1 VETAPDQGG
10 NLMNE
15 LVRYALDEHI
25 AVITVDNPPVNALGI
40 GVRTGLKDAIERAI
54 ADAGVDAIALVCA
67 GRTFFAG
74 ADIAE
79 FGKPPVSPSLRE
91 VHDVMENCPKPI
103 IAGIHGTA
111 LGGGLETALAC
122 HYRIAVPGAKVGLP
136 EVKLGILP
144 GAGGTQRLP
153 RLVGVEKAIEMIC
166 TGEPVGA
173 RQAHQMGV
181 LDAVTAADDDLSE
194 ATIDYADYVAA
205 EGRPLKRVR
214 DRDRL
219 IAEAARR
226 PELFQHAREH
236 YAKIRPGVMAPQHC
250 ISAIQAATE
259 MDFEGGMRRER
270 ELFEELLNS
279 DQSRAQRHFFFAER
293 QARKIPDVP
302 RDTAQRKIA
311 AAAVIG
317 AGTMGGGIAMNF
329 ASAGLPT
336 VIVETSQAALDHG
349 MATIRSNY
357 ERTASKGR
365 ISSAD
370 VEARMALLTPSL
382 DLADVAGADIVIE
395 AVFENMEVK
404 KELFAKLD
412 AVAKPGA
419 ILATNTSTLDVNEI
433 AAATARP
440 ADVIGLHFFS
450 PANVMRL
457 LEVVR
462 GEATATDVIATCM
475 DLARRIG
482 KVPVL
487 AGVCHGFIGNRMLH
501 AYFDQAYALL
511 YEGCLPR
518 QVDKAIQDFGL
529 KMGPFAMADLAGLD
543 VSWRIR
549 KETGQTQ
556 PIADRLC
563 EMGRFGQKTEAG
575 FYRYSEYSRAPM
587 PDPEVTAIVEE
598 EGLKRHETRR
608 AIGPEEIVN
617 RCMLALVNEGAK
629 ILEEG
634 IALRASDI
642 DVIYVHGYSFPVHR
656 GGPMCWAELIG
667 LDKVLETIKG
677 FHAAG
682 YGDVWQ
688 PAPLIEKLVAAGQG
702 FADLDNAGS

>member
-1 VETAPDQGG
+1 
-10 NLMNE
+10 MND
-15 LVRYALDEHI
+15 LVRYALDGNV
-25 AVITVDNPPVNALGI
+25 AVLTVDNPPVNALGI
-40 GVRTGLKDAIERAI
+40 GVRTGLKEAIERAI
-54 ADAGVDAIALVCA
+54 ADPEVDAIALVCA

-79 FGKPPVSPSLRE
+79 FGKPPASPTLRE
-91 VHDVMENCPKPI
+91 LHDVMERCPKPI
-103 IAGIHGTA
+103 VAGIHGTA

-122 HYRIAVPGAKVGLP
+122 HYRIAVPGAVLGLP

-166 TGEPVGA
+166 TGEPIGA

-181 LDAVTAADDDLSE
+181 VDAVTEGDLRE
-194 ATIDYADYVAA
+194 ATIDYADHVAA
-205 EGRPLKRVR
+205 EDHPLPRVR

-226 PELFQHAREH
+226 PEVFQAAREH
-236 YAKIRPGVMAPQHC
+236 YAKTRRGLMAPQHC

-270 ELFEELLNS
+270 ELFTELLNS
-279 DQSRAQRHFFFAER
+279 DQSKAQRHFFFAER

-302 RDTAQRKIA
+302 RDTTQREIA
-311 AAAVIG
+311 TAAIIG

-329 ASAGLPT
+329 ANAGVPT
-336 VIVETSQAALDHG
+336 VIVETSQEALDRG
-349 MATIRSNY
+349 LGVIRSNY
-357 ERTASKGR
+357 ERTARKGR
-365 ISSAD
+365 ISDKD

-382 DLADVAGADIVIE
+382 EFTDVSDADIIIE
-395 AVFENMEVK
+395 AVFENMDLK
-404 KELFAKLD
+404 KEVFAKLD
-412 AVAKPGA
+412 IIAKPGA
-419 ILATNTSTLDVNEI
+419 ILATNTSTLDVNAI

-440 ADVIGLHFFS
+440 PSVIGLHFFS

-462 GEATATDVIATCM
+462 GDKTAKDVIATCM
-475 DLARRIG
+475 DLAKRIG

-511 YEGCLPR
+511 YEGCQPR
-518 QVDKAIQDFGL
+518 DVDKAIHDFGL

-563 EMGRFGQKTEAG
+563 ELGRFGQKTEAG
-575 FYRYSEYSRAPM
+575 FYRYSQYSRTPQ
-587 PDPEVTAIVEE
+587 PDPEVAAIVEE
-598 EGLKRHETRR
+598 EGLKLHDTRR
-608 AIGPEEIVN
+608 EIDAEEIVN

-642 DVIYVHGYSFPVHR
+642 DVTYVHGYSFPVYR
-656 GGPMCWAELIG
+656 GGPMFWADMLG
-667 LDKVLETIKG
+667 LDRVLETIKG

-682 YGDVWQ
+682 HGDVWQ
-688 PAPLIEKLVAAGQG
+688 PAPLIERLAAEGSSFQ
-702 FADLDNAGS
+702 DHDQAGG

>member
-1 VETAPDQGG
+1 
-10 NLMNE
+10 MND
-15 LVRYALDEHI
+15 LVRYALDGNV
-25 AVITVDNPPVNALGI
+25 AVLTVDNPPVNALGI
-40 GVRTGLKDAIERAI
+40 GVRTGLKEGIERAI
-54 ADAGVDAIALVCA
+54 ADPEVDAIALVCA

-74 ADIAE
+74 ADISE
-79 FGKPPVSPSLRE
+79 FGKPPASPSLRE
-91 VHDVMENCPKPI
+91 LQDVMEHCPKPI
-103 IAGIHGTA
+103 VAGIHGTA

-122 HYRIAVPGAKVGLP
+122 HYRIAVPGAVLGLP

-166 TGEPVGA
+166 TGEPIGA

-181 LDAVTAADDDLSE
+181 VDAVTEGDLRE
-194 ATIDYADYVAA
+194 ATIDYADHVAA
-205 EGRPLKRVR
+205 EDHPLPRVR

-226 PELFQHAREH
+226 PEVFQAAREH
-236 YAKIRPGVMAPQHC
+236 YAKTRRGLMAPQHC

-270 ELFEELLNS
+270 ELFTELLNS
-279 DQSRAQRHFFFAER
+279 DQSKAQRHFFFAER

-302 RDTAQRKIA
+302 RDTTQREIA
-311 AAAVIG
+311 TAAIIG

-329 ASAGLPT
+329 ANAGLPT
-336 VIVETSQAALDHG
+336 VIVETSQEALDRG
-349 MATIRSNY
+349 MALIRRNY
-357 ERTASKGR
+357 ERTARKGR
-365 ISSAD
+365 ISGAD
-370 VEARMALLTPSL
+370 VETRMGLLTPSL

-395 AVFENMEVK
+395 AVFENMALK

-412 AVAKPGA
+412 AIARPGA
-419 ILATNTSTLDVNEI
+419 ILATNTSTLDLNEI

-440 ADVIGLHFFS
+440 EDVIGLHFFS

-462 GEATATDVIATCM
+462 GDHTAKDVIATCM
-475 DLARRIG
+475 DLAKRIG

-511 YEGCLPR
+511 YEGCQP
-518 QVDKAIQDFGL
+518 QHVDKAIHDFGL

-563 EMGRFGQKTEAG
+563 ELGRFGQ
-575 FYRYSEYSRAPM
+575 
-587 PDPEVTAIVEE
+587 
-598 EGLKRHETRR
+598 
-608 AIGPEEIVN
+608 
-617 RCMLALVNEGAK
+617 
-629 ILEEG
+629 
-634 IALRASDI
+634 
-642 DVIYVHGYSFPVHR
+642 
-656 GGPMCWAELIG
+656 
-667 LDKVLETIKG
+667 
-677 FHAAG
+677 
-682 YGDVWQ
+682 
-688 PAPLIEKLVAAGQG
+688 
-702 FADLDNAGS
+702 

>member
-1 VETAPDQGG
+1 
-10 NLMNE
+10 MND
-15 LVRYALDEHI
+15 LVRYALDGNI
-25 AVITVDNPPVNALGI
+25 AVLTVDKPPVNALGL
-40 GVRTGLKDAIERAI
+40 GVRTGLKEGIERAI
-54 ADAGVDAIALVCA
+54 ADHEVEAIALLCA

-91 VHDVMENCPKPI
+91 VHEVMESCPKPI
-103 IAGIHGTA
+103 VAGIHGTA

-122 HYRIAVPGAKVGLP
+122 HYRIAVPSAMLGLP

-153 RLVGVEKAIEMIC
+153 RLIGVEKAIEMIC
-166 TGEPVGA
+166 TGEPISA

-181 LDAVTAADDDLSE
+181 LDALAEEDDLHE

-205 EGRPLKRVR
+205 GDRPLKRVR

-219 IAEAARR
+219 IVEAARR
-226 PELFQHAREH
+226 PEVFQAAREH
-236 YAKIRPGVMAPQHC
+236 YAKTRRGVMAPQHC

-270 ELFEELLNS
+270 ELFTELLNS

-293 QARKIPDVP
+293 EARKIPDVP
-302 RDTAQRKIA
+302 RDTTRREIGA
-311 AAAVIG
+311 AAIVG

-329 ASAGLPT
+329 AGAGLPT
-336 VIVETSQAALDHG
+336 VIVETSQAALDRG

-357 ERTASKGR
+357 ERTARKGR
-365 ISSAD
+365 ISGAE

-395 AVFENMEVK
+395 AVFENMELK
-404 KELFAKLD
+404 KELFARLD
-412 AVAKPGA
+412 SVAKPGA
-419 ILATNTSTLDVNEI
+419 ILATNTSTLDINEI

-440 ADVIGLHFFS
+440 EDVIGLHFFS

-462 GEATATDVIATCM
+462 GEATAKEVIATCM
-475 DLARRIG
+475 DLAKRIG
-482 KVPVL
+482 KAPVL

-501 AYFDQAYALL
+501 AYFNQAYALL
-511 YEGCLPR
+511 YEGCQPQ
-518 QVDKAIQDFGL
+518 QVDKAIQEFGL

-575 FYRYSEYSRAPM
+575 FYRYSEYSRDPQ
-587 PDPEVTAIVEE
+587 PDPKVAAIVEE
-598 EGLKRHETRR
+598 EGLKLHDTRR
-608 AIGPEEIVN
+608 KIDADEIVN

-642 DVIYVHGYSFPVHR
+642 DVIYVYGYSFPVHR
-656 GGPMCWAELIG
+656 GGPMFWADLIG
-667 LDKVLETIKG
+667 LERVLETIKG
-677 FHAAG
+677 FHTAG
-682 YGDVWQ
+682 HGDVWQ
-688 PAPLIEKLVAAGQG
+688 PAPLIERLAAEGIG
-702 FADLDNAGS
+702 FRDHDQAGS